1 MVKWFTLATV
11 YHPLAKMEWEPG
23 LKSCL
28 YSQSNQFN
36 AMLVNACHQLKY
48 FTTVNQFDEST
59 VHSQS
64 NQPSRQITQIHRTLR
79 SDNNWTPPSFSTAA
93 NQASS
98 LSPSILLDKLL
109 PLLLAKL
116 LISKH
121 PAGQTSSSAE
131 GSSPAT
137 GLCSATSNFVDI
149 AQQLDILREKTQES
163 DHNLRSMQQEQEKFV
178 IQYQESSKLA
188 AMSSQK
194 RKVPEN
200 GDVSRKTARC
210 SAQQVAAILESDDEE
225 TLGFDEDYPSDEL
238 KTDSDDNVEN
248 DNDSESDSDNENPV
262 DRLPVRLFIG
272 HNLDSGW
279 NKKYVGVNPRVNKH
293 LGTITAHLQQIENH
307 GSGQANPEDVKK
319 IQRQKVIIDNILSN
333 QAQAILKQRV
343 DLIRF
348 YADTFSLITSLQSH
362 VVDDILIRWKHEQQQ
377 SGNSGVFNNNLD
389 QIQHWCG
396 ALADIIWQNRQQIKK
411 IEILQSQLPINTPG
425 SADELPQL
433 NNKITAL
440 LSNLVTSTFVI
451 EKQPPQVMKTNTRFT
466 ATVRLLVGHELN
478 VYMSPPQ
485 VTVTIISEAQ
495 ANNILKN
502 ENCNKNEVS
511 GEILNNIGT
520 MEYHQATK
528 QLSVSF
534 RNMQLRKIKRAEKK
548 GTESVMDEKFALL
561 FQSQFKVGGGELV
574 FRVWTLSLP
583 VVVIVHGNQE
593 PHAWA
598 TVSWDNAFAE
608 PGRVPFAVP
617 EKVAWGRV
625 AEALK
630 CKFRSA
636 CGGELSEDNIRYLA
650 GKAFRKPEVFGIIF
664 FGNDC
669 STTDDQMQDYTN
681 MMLSWQLF
689 CKEPL
694 PERNFTFWEW
704 FYAIMKVTREHLRN
718 LWNDGKITGF
728 VSRARAQEMCQS
740 QGSGSFLLR
749 YSDSELGG
757 ITIAWVADDKFFM
770 LQPFTIRDFTIRTLA
785 DRISDLKHL
794 THLYPGIPTDQA
806 FSKYYTPFT
815 DNQSTA
821 SNGYVKPLLVTQ
833 IPGLPSAGSS
843 MGSYPNT
850 PQMLHGPQSPDSVY
864 LTSDNQSVCSPSN
877 EPMAHSGAAA
887 PDMECDLLNMDLIS
901 DDIPVD
907 FSSINVSDL
916 IVYSK
921 PNL

>member
-188 AMSSQK
+188 
-194 RKVPEN
+194 
-200 GDVSRKTARC
+200 
-210 SAQQVAAILESDDEE
+210 
-225 TLGFDEDYPSDEL
+225 
-238 KTDSDDNVEN
+238 
-248 DNDSESDSDNENPV
+248 
-262 DRLPVRLFIG
+262 
-272 HNLDSGW
+272 
-279 NKKYVGVNPRVNKH
+279 
-293 LGTITAHLQQIENH
+293 AHLQQIENH

>member
-188 AMSSQK
+188 
-194 RKVPEN
+194 
-200 GDVSRKTARC
+200 
-210 SAQQVAAILESDDEE
+210 
-225 TLGFDEDYPSDEL
+225 
-238 KTDSDDNVEN
+238 
-248 DNDSESDSDNENPV
+248 
-262 DRLPVRLFIG
+262 
-272 HNLDSGW
+272 
-279 NKKYVGVNPRVNKH
+279 
-293 LGTITAHLQQIENH
+293 AHLQQIENH

-608 PGRVPFAVP
+608 PVNDNSASYFTLKGRVPFAVP